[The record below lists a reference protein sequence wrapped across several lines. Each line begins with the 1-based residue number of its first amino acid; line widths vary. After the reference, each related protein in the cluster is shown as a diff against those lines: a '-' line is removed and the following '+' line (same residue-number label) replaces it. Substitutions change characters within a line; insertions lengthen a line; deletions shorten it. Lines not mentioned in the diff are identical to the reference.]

1 MYIAMGRRNKFQCP
15 SKGKKLIAQLE
26 NLIQAGLKCA
36 IENIPFVNQL
46 IKHLASYT
54 SLPRAIEMIIVTLAD
69 NYIMNRS
76 PTKDVELLHDKRVLA
91 LIKRDSPKEF
101 QNEDSQLMFRDIV
114 LTIDE
119 LIVYYSKER
128 PLKGKLSKVFEDII
142 VEEVIKGL
150 EYSIEKIKELN
161 DALKLIKEKQSKL
174 DPIIDDDL
182 ILVYEDGE

>member
-1 MYIAMGRRNKFQCP
+1 MGRRNKFHCP

-26 NLIQAGLKCA
+26 NLIQSGLQCA
-36 IENIPFVNQL
+36 IENLPFVSQL

-54 SLPRAIEMIIVTLAD
+54 SLPRAIEMIIITLTD

-76 PTKDVELLHDKRVLA
+76 PTKDVELMNDKRVLA
-91 LIKRDSPKEF
+91 LIKRDTPKEF
-101 QNEDSQLMFRDIV
+101 QDEDSQLMFRDIV

-128 PLKGKLSKVFEDII
+128 PLKGKLSKAFEDII

-161 DALKLIKEKQSKL
+161 NALKLIKEKQSKS
-174 DPIIDDDL
+174 DPIDDDL
-182 ILVYEDGE
+182 ILVYDGDE